1 MGEILDPK
9 IRERAITR
17 TSIIGI
23 VTNVFLAAFKAGA
36 GLIAG
41 SISVVLD
48 AVNNLT
54 DAFSSVITILGI
66 KLAKKKPDEKHPY
79 GYGRIEYF
87 STILIAV
94 IVLSAGVASLV
105 ESVKKIF
112 SPTLPEYSLVTVI
125 IIVTSV
131 ITKLLL
137 GRFVKGQG
145 EKYASDALV
154 ASGSDASFDAII
166 SASTLVGAGITYFL
180 HFSVDGI
187 LGAIISAFIVK
198 AGVEMMLEA
207 VSHVI
212 GKRPDSAITGE
223 IKKTVNAIPGVLGTY
238 DLILH
243 NYGPDSAIGSLHV
256 EVNGNM
262 TATQLHALTQK
273 IQRAVLE
280 QFHIFMT
287 VGIYAVEQEN
297 AEVISMRSKIGE
309 ICKGHEGVVNSH
321 GVFIGLEEKRISF
334 DVTMDFSV
342 ADKLGMAQAI
352 QKEVE
357 STFPGFAVTVNCD
370 TNYSD

>member
-1 MGEILDPK
+1 MGNTLDPK
-9 IRERAITR
+9 IREKAITR

-54 DAFSSVITILGI
+54 DAFSSIITILGI

-125 IIVTSV
+125 IIVISV
-131 ITKLLL
+131 ITKLVL

-166 SASTLVGAGITYFL
+166 SASTLIGAGITYFL

-223 IKKTVNAIPGVLGTY
+223 IKATVNAIPGVLGTY

-280 QFHIFMT
+280 KFHIFMT

-357 STFPGFAVTVNCD
+357 GTFPGFAVTVNCD